1 MPNLDKKTEAN
12 KRFNS
17 LQSEYKKFESAFQTL
32 STYLNPT
39 RGKFV
44 TQKTKGQM
52 IDHKTLLDDHAT
64 NSIKILASG
73 MQSGMTSPSRP
84 WCRLNIAD
92 KERNKVPAVRVWLDD
107 TTEKMLDVCANS
119 NTYDVFYSMYEEL
132 GQFATSCSI
141 ILEDYDSV
149 IRLRNFTAGEY
160 YLGTDS
166 RGIVNSFAR
175 EFELKVGQ
183 CVEMFGYNNCSPQI
197 QQHKDNNRVDVD
209 IIIRHLIEPNTNADL
224 SMDDNKNMLYR
235 SVYWELSEGGD
246 KFLSTTGFI
255 EFPVI
260 APRWDTVT
268 SNEVYGYG
276 PGWFAIGNVKQLQK
290 TCLDELIS
298 KEKSYDP
305 PMLEDSTVSGVSNY
319 MPGGKTKTTSSNPN
333 TGAKPAYQ
341 INPNLES
348 FHNSKVELKEAIDKT
363 FFVNVFLMMVNFDK
377 TNMTATEVA
386 QREQENVM
394 MMGPL
399 LNRVN
404 KEMLTGFLERLYAIM
419 DRNGLF
425 LPPPEE
431 ISGQD
436 IKIEFISILSQAQK
450 AIGAIS
456 IDRTLNRIQNIAAVK
471 PEVLDVIDFDEAARE
486 YANMEGIPAKLVID
500 KRVVK
505 MVRDQRVQAQQMMT
519 NLAAADQGAN
529 VAKNLASAD
538 MEGDNAL
545 TRASSMVGSN
555 T

>member
-1 MPNLDKKTEAN
+1 
-12 KRFNS
+12 
-17 LQSEYKKFESAFQTL
+17 
-32 STYLNPT
+32 
-39 RGKFV
+39 
-44 TQKTKGQM
+44 M
-52 IDHKTLLDDHAT
+52 I
-64 NSIKILASG
+64 
-73 MQSGMTSPSRP
+73 
-84 WCRLNIAD
+84 
-92 KERNKVPAVRVWLDD
+92 
-107 TTEKMLDVCANS
+107 
-119 NTYDVFYSMYEEL
+119 
-132 GQFATSCSI
+132 
-141 ILEDYDSV
+141 
-149 IRLRNFTAGEY
+149 
-160 YLGTDS
+160 
-166 RGIVNSFAR
+166 
-175 EFELKVGQ
+175 
-183 CVEMFGYNNCSPQI
+183 
-197 QQHKDNNRVDVD
+197 
-209 IIIRHLIEPNTNADL
+209 
-224 SMDDNKNMLYR
+224 
-235 SVYWELSEGGD
+235 
-246 KFLSTTGFI
+246 
-255 EFPVI
+255 
-260 APRWDTVT
+260 
-268 SNEVYGYG
+268 
-276 PGWFAIGNVKQLQK
+276 
-290 TCLDELIS
+290 
-298 KEKSYDP
+298 
-305 PMLEDSTVSGVSNY
+305 EDSTVSGVSNY
-319 MPGGKTKTTSSNPN
+319 MPGGKTKTTSNNPN

-348 FHNSKVELKEAIDKT
+348 LHNSKVELKEAIDKT

-505 MVRDQRVQAQQMMT
+505 MVRDQRAQAQQMMT

>member
-183 CVEMFGYNNCSPQI
+183 CVEMFGYNNCSPVI

-305 PMLEDSTVSGVSNY
+305 PMIEDSTVSGVSNY

-348 FHNSKVELKEAIDKT
+348 LHNSKVELKEAIDKT

-505 MVRDQRVQAQQMMT
+505 MVRDQRAQAQQMMT

>member
-183 CVEMFGYNNCSPQI
+183 CVEMFGYNNCSPVI

-305 PMLEDSTVSGVSNY
+305 PMIEDSTVSGVSNY
-319 MPGGKTKTTSSNPN
+319 MPGGKTKTTSNNPN

-348 FHNSKVELKEAIDKT
+348 LHNSKVELKEAIDKT

-505 MVRDQRVQAQQMMT
+505 MVRDQRAQAQQMMT

>member
-1 MPNLDKKTEAN
+1 
-12 KRFNS
+12 
-17 LQSEYKKFESAFQTL
+17 
-32 STYLNPT
+32 
-39 RGKFV
+39 
-44 TQKTKGQM
+44 
-52 IDHKTLLDDHAT
+52 
-64 NSIKILASG
+64 
-73 MQSGMTSPSRP
+73 
-84 WCRLNIAD
+84 
-92 KERNKVPAVRVWLDD
+92 
-107 TTEKMLDVCANS
+107 
-119 NTYDVFYSMYEEL
+119 
-132 GQFATSCSI
+132 
-141 ILEDYDSV
+141 
-149 IRLRNFTAGEY
+149 
-160 YLGTDS
+160 
-166 RGIVNSFAR
+166 
-175 EFELKVGQ
+175 
-183 CVEMFGYNNCSPQI
+183 
-197 QQHKDNNRVDVD
+197 
-209 IIIRHLIEPNTNADL
+209 
-224 SMDDNKNMLYR
+224 
-235 SVYWELSEGGD
+235 
-246 KFLSTTGFI
+246 
-255 EFPVI
+255 
-260 APRWDTVT
+260 
-268 SNEVYGYG
+268 
-276 PGWFAIGNVKQLQK
+276 
-290 TCLDELIS
+290 
-298 KEKSYDP
+298 
-305 PMLEDSTVSGVSNY
+305 VSGVSNY